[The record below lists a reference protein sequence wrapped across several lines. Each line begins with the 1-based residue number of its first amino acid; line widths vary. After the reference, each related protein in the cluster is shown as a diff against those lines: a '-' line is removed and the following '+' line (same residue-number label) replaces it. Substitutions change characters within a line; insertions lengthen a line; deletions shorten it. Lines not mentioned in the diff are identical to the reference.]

1 MTGYEA
7 FSIYHVLKLHFTT
20 SYDYF
25 KYNGKCNISIETFEK
40 RKDKYYF
47 YKLSRKYQSN
57 DYKEFVI
64 SNLLNDAD
72 IWAGNLLADE
82 AIDIH
87 MDRMKRLQSLSYVF
101 KNDCQELSA
110 HGRINDLLKVCSDY
124 PTLFVLCR
132 QRTICD
138 ETVIIL
144 NSFMN
149 FLPKWKE
156 KIKDTIIW
164 PIAFSR
170 WMRYTPFVT
179 FEKEKFRKI
188 ALEAFK

>member
-20 SYDYF
+20 NYDYF
-25 KYNGKCNISIETFEK
+25 KYNGKCNITIETFEK

-47 YKLSRKYQSN
+47 YKLSRKY
-57 DYKEFVI
+57 DTDEYKEFVI
-64 SNLLNDAD
+64 SNLLNDPD
-72 IWAGNLLADE
+72 SWAGNLLTDE
-82 AIDIH
+82 ANEIH
-87 MDRMKRLQSLSYVF
+87 FNRMKRIQSLSYVF
-101 KNDCQELSA
+101 KNDCHELSN
-110 HGRINDLLKVCSDY
+110 HGKVNDLLKVCSDY
-124 PTLFVLCR
+124 PKLFVLSR
-132 QRTICD
+132 QGTVCD

-144 NSFMN
+144 NSLMN

-156 KIKDTIIW
+156 KIKDTIVW

-170 WMRYTPFVT
+170 WMRYTPFVS
-179 FEKEKFRKI
+179 FDKEKCRKI

>member
-156 KIKDTIIW
+156 KI
-164 PIAFSR
+164 S
-170 WMRYTPFVT
+170 
-179 FEKEKFRKI
+179 
-188 ALEAFK
+188 